1 MDCLLHRDIDF
12 SPILV
17 TVTALL
23 MICGALF
30 GSLHSLWLRTM
41 PQSSCVS
48 VDRQSE
54 IQFYVWSIIR
64 FNWSLVFLFGPLLC
78 LFASFDISKSCR
90 ECFLVS
96 VLLPL
101 GYLGSQ
107 LLKHHVIIGR
117 SVLAHQDGEHR
128 RLRSILLWVISI
140 ILILFIASIAIRTTL
155 VDVNTD
161 YQCPDGRV
169 ICGANNMTF
178 GQVILALIELLVS
191 IISIT
196 LYVQPLFNPVRSES
210 AKAFRAIAVRTLVT
224 STLMIASSLT
234 LYLSMAVLGHKRIIN
249 RELLTVLVAS
259 DMLINSCLLNATW
272 TSQYYCKIVINA
284 FGMEEEDRS
293 REFQEALPQVNKE
306 STDTASIFQ
315 SGKLSGLKS
324 GIMSSPRPTR
334 MSQISENF
342 HKYSVETKETGSKPS
357 KKNLQRKA

>member
-1 MDCLLHRDIDF
+1 
-12 SPILV
+12 
-17 TVTALL
+17 
-23 MICGALF
+23 
-30 GSLHSLWLRTM
+30 
-41 PQSSCVS
+41 
-48 VDRQSE
+48 
-54 IQFYVWSIIR
+54 
-64 FNWSLVFLFGPLLC
+64 
-78 LFASFDISKSCR
+78 
-90 ECFLVS
+90 
-96 VLLPL
+96 
-101 GYLGSQ
+101 
-107 LLKHHVIIGR
+107 
-117 SVLAHQDGEHR
+117 
-128 RLRSILLWVISI
+128 
-140 ILILFIASIAIRTTL
+140 
-155 VDVNTD
+155 
-161 YQCPDGRV
+161 
-169 ICGANNMTF
+169 MTF

-357 KKNLQRKA
+357 KKIFNERREQCLELESKIGAQK